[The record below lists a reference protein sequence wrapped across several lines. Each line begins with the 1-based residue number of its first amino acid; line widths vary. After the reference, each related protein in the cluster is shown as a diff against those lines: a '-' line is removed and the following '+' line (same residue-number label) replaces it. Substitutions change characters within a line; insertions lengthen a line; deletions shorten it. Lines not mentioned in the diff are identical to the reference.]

1 MAKKVKIKKR
11 NVGIAV
17 GFLVVII
24 IAIAG
29 IFKWKAKL
37 EYQSTDE
44 YKLLEIGY
52 TEEETKFLI
61 ENLKEEDLNKIIEN
75 KTLDDNIIKLLNE
88 KYFMYRHLD
97 DYLTFISN
105 NPDKS
110 LTDVVALVNVG
121 ADKKWYEG
129 IKSSDT
135 SKGVQLLV
143 NKFYAL
149 DSSYE
154 GNLTY
159 IKNWYAYDSAK
170 KMDDEAYHSFI
181 SMYNAASEDG
191 FNLVINSS
199 YRSYEEQQITYD
211 DYRSRY
217 GSEYA
222 DEYAARAG
230 HSEHQTGLAIDIA
243 IDSGY
248 TIDDWDTSPKY
259 KWLQE
264 NAYEY
269 GFILRYPKGKEYI
282 TGYNYESWHYRY
294 VGIDVATYIHE
305 NNITFDEYY
314 AYFIEG

>member
-17 GFLVVII
+17 GFLVVLIVAII
-24 IAIAG
+24 G

-37 EYQSTDE
+37 EYQATDE

-52 TEEETKFLI
+52 TEDETKFLI
-61 ENLKEEDLNKIIEN
+61 ENLKEDDLNKIIEN
-75 KTLDDNIIKLLNE
+75 KTLDQNIIKLLNE
-88 KYFMYRHLD
+88 KYFMYKNLD
-97 DYLTFISN
+97 KYLTFINN

-121 ADKKWYEG
+121 ADKKWYDG
-129 IKSSDT
+129 VKAADT
-135 SKGVQLLV
+135 SKGAQLLV
-143 NKFYAL
+143 NKFHSL
-149 DSSYE
+149 DSSFE
-154 GNLTY
+154 GNLID

-170 KMDDEAYHSFI
+170 LMDDEAYHAFI
-181 SMYNAASEDG
+181 SMFNAAKEDE
-191 FNLVINSS
+191 FNLIINSS
-199 YRSYEEQQITYD
+199 YRSYEEQQLTYD
-211 DYRSRY
+211 DYRSGY

-248 TIDDWDTSPKY
+248 TTADWDTSPKY
-259 KWLQE
+259 AWLQE
-264 NAYEY
+264 NAYKY
-269 GFILRYPKGKEYI
+269 GFILRYPKDKEYI

-294 VGIDVATYIHE
+294 VGVDIATYIHE